1 MFADLVGP
9 TAPSARMDPEGLRE
23 VISAC
28 QKCVAETVQ
37 RFGRFVAKFV
47 GDDFGYPQAHKD
59 DAEGRERRTIR
70 GCQTGRL
77 DRAAQ
82 GRAWTTSRT
91 NSKMRRL
98 HKVR

>member
-37 RFGRFVAKFV
+37 RFGRFAAKFV

-59 DAEGRERRTIR
+59 DAEGRERRTS
-70 GCQTGRL
+70 RL
-77 DRAAQ
+77 PNWPS
-82 GRAWTTSRT
+82 GSRRPRSGMD
-91 NSKMRRL
+91 NKPD
-98 HKVR
+98 KFEDAKIA